1 MGFREDF
8 LWGVAT
14 SAYQI
19 EGAQNKLN
27 KGLSIWDVY
36 VRENNK
42 IYDGHTGDIAC
53 NHIQTYKEDVKMMKD
68 MGIKSYRFSIDWS
81 RVIPDGYGN
90 VNEEGMAFYDSLIN
104 ERVKAQIVPC
114 ITLYPWELPYEIY
127 KKGGWLNEDIV
138 QWFGRYAGI
147 IAERFSDRVK
157 FFFTINEPQ
166 CFIGLG
172 YLNGVHAPGLK
183 VNLRDTFEMA
193 HNVMKAHG
201 RAVQMIREKS
211 KRDVLVGYA
220 PTCGMTYPYSN
231 SKEDIEATRKV
242 MFSIPEA
249 DNWTWNIS
257 WWSDP
262 VILGKYPEEGLMKY
276 EQYLPKIT
284 EEDMKLISEP
294 IDIYG
299 QNIYNGRCIRMGE
312 DGRPVDVKRKDGY
325 ARTANNWPV
334 TPECLYWGPKFLYER
349 YKKPIYITE
358 NGMSAHDV
366 ISKDS
371 HVHDDAR
378 IEFTRKY
385 LSELKKASEDGVD
398 IRGYFH
404 WSLMDNF
411 EWDKGYSERFGLVYV
426 DYETQQRVLKD
437 SAYWYKDVIKN
448 NGNNL

>member
-1 MGFREDF
+1 M
-8 LWGVAT
+8 
-14 SAYQI
+14 
-19 EGAQNKLN
+19 
-27 KGLSIWDVY
+27 
-36 VRENNK
+36 
-42 IYDGHTGDIAC
+42 
-53 NHIQTYKEDVKMMKD
+53 
-68 MGIKSYRFSIDWS
+68 
-81 RVIPDGYGN
+81 
-90 VNEEGMAFYDSLIN
+90 
-104 ERVKAQIVPC
+104 
-114 ITLYPWELPYEIY
+114 
-127 KKGGWLNEDIV
+127 
-138 QWFGRYAGI
+138 
-147 IAERFSDRVK
+147 
-157 FFFTINEPQ
+157 
-166 CFIGLG
+166 
-172 YLNGVHAPGLK
+172 
-183 VNLRDTFEMA
+183 
-193 HNVMKAHG
+193 
-201 RAVQMIREKS
+201 
-211 KRDVLVGYA
+211 
-220 PTCGMTYPYSN
+220 
-231 SKEDIEATRKV
+231 
-242 MFSIPEA
+242 
-249 DNWTWNIS
+249 
-257 WWSDP
+257 
-262 VILGKYPEEGLMKY
+262 ILGKYPEEGLMKY